1 MEGIILCMG
10 SLVAMVLIIAILSK
24 AVNNHDRNS
33 KPVFG
38 RLIINLQDP
47 EADMFKLEI
56 DIDDPNVLLQAKQV
70 TLNVIELAGYIILQF
85 FFDFCFHKYHPFKN
99 I

>member
-1 MEGIILCMG
+1 MEGVILCIG
-10 SLVAMVLIIAILSK
+10 SLIAMVLMIAVLSK
-24 AVNNHDRNS
+24 AVTSHGSNN

-70 TLNVIELAGYIILQF
+70 TLHVVEVTPLSANSQKKQPL
-85 FFDFCFHKYHPFKN
+85 
-99 I
+99 

>member
-1 MEGIILCMG
+1 MEGVILCIG
-10 SLVAMVLIIAILSK
+10 SLVAMILMIAILSK
-24 AVNNHDRNS
+24 AVSSLNRSN

-70 TLNVIELAGYIILQF
+70 TLNVIEVKSIPTNSQKKQPL
-85 FFDFCFHKYHPFKN
+85 
-99 I
+99 

>member
-1 MEGIILCMG
+1 MEGVILCIG

-24 AVNNHDRNS
+24 AVGSHSSNN

-56 DIDDPNVLLQAKQV
+56 DIDDPNILLQAKQV
-70 TLNVIELAGYIILQF
+70 TLKVIEVKSIPTNSQKKQPL
-85 FFDFCFHKYHPFKN
+85 
-99 I
+99 

>member
-1 MEGIILCMG
+1 MEGVILCIG
-10 SLVAMVLIIAILSK
+10 SLVAMVLIIAILSR
-24 AVNNHDRNS
+24 AVNSHDGND

-56 DIDDPNVLLQAKQV
+56 DIDDLNVLLQAKQV
-70 TLNVIELAGYIILQF
+70 TLNVVEVKPIPTNSQKKQPL
-85 FFDFCFHKYHPFKN
+85 
-99 I
+99 

>member
-1 MEGIILCMG
+1 MEGVILCIG
-10 SLVAMVLIIAILSK
+10 SLVAMILMIAILSK
-24 AVNNHDRNS
+24 AVSSLSRSN

-70 TLNVIELAGYIILQF
+70 TLNVIEVTSTSANSQKKQPL
-85 FFDFCFHKYHPFKN
+85 
-99 I
+99 

>member
-1 MEGIILCMG
+1 MEGVILCIG
-10 SLVAMVLIIAILSK
+10 SLVAMVLMIAILSK
-24 AVNNHDRNS
+24 AVNSHGSNN

-70 TLNVIELAGYIILQF
+70 TLRVVEVTSTPTNSQKEQPL
-85 FFDFCFHKYHPFKN
+85 
-99 I
+99 

>member
-1 MEGIILCMG
+1 MEGVILCIG

-24 AVNNHDRNS
+24 AVNSHDGNG

-56 DIDDPNVLLQAKQV
+56 DIDDPNILLQAKQV
-70 TLNVIELAGYIILQF
+70 TLKVIEVKSIPTNSQKKQPL
-85 FFDFCFHKYHPFKN
+85 
-99 I
+99 

>member
-1 MEGIILCMG
+1 MEGVILCIG

-24 AVNNHDRNS
+24 AVNSNDRNN

-56 DIDDPNVLLQAKQV
+56 DIDDLNVLLQAKQV
-70 TLNVIELAGYIILQF
+70 TLKVIEVKSIPTNSQKKQPL
-85 FFDFCFHKYHPFKN
+85 
-99 I
+99 

>member
-1 MEGIILCMG
+1 MEGVILCIG
-10 SLVAMVLIIAILSK
+10 SLVAVVLMIAILSK
-24 AVNNHDRNS
+24 AANNHGRNN

-56 DIDDPNVLLQAKQV
+56 DIDDPNILLQAKQV
-70 TLNVIELAGYIILQF
+70 TLNVIEVKSIPTNSQKKQPL
-85 FFDFCFHKYHPFKN
+85 
-99 I
+99 

>member
-1 MEGIILCMG
+1 MEGVILCIG
-10 SLVAMVLIIAILSK
+10 SLVAMVLMIAILSK
-24 AVNNHDRNS
+24 AVSNLNRSN

-70 TLNVIELAGYIILQF
+70 TLNVIEVKSIPLNSQKKQSL
-85 FFDFCFHKYHPFKN
+85 
-99 I
+99 

>member
-1 MEGIILCMG
+1 MEGVILCIG
-10 SLVAMVLIIAILSK
+10 SLVAMVLMIAILSK
-24 AVNNHDRNS
+24 AVNSLSRSN

-56 DIDDPNVLLQAKQV
+56 DIDDPNILLQAKQV
-70 TLNVIELAGYIILQF
+70 TLNVIEVKSIPTNSQKKQPL
-85 FFDFCFHKYHPFKN
+85 
-99 I
+99 

>member
-1 MEGIILCMG
+1 MEGVILCIG

-24 AVNNHDRNS
+24 TVTSHGSNN

-56 DIDDPNVLLQAKQV
+56 DIDDLNALLQAKQV
-70 TLNVIELAGYIILQF
+70 TLNVIEVTSMSTNSQKKQPL
-85 FFDFCFHKYHPFKN
+85 
-99 I
+99 

>member
-1 MEGIILCMG
+1 MEGVILCIG
-10 SLVAMVLIIAILSK
+10 SLAAMVLMIAILSK
-24 AVNNHDRNS
+24 AVSSLSRSN

-70 TLNVIELAGYIILQF
+70 TLNVVEVKPIPLNS
-85 FFDFCFHKYHPFKN
+85 HKKQPL
-99 I
+99 

>member
-1 MEGIILCMG
+1 MEGVILCIG
-10 SLVAMVLIIAILSK
+10 SLVAMILIIAILSK
-24 AVNNHDRNS
+24 AVTSHGSNN

-56 DIDDPNVLLQAKQV
+56 DIDDPNALLQAKQV
-70 TLNVIELAGYIILQF
+70 TLHVIEVTSIPTNSQKKQPL
-85 FFDFCFHKYHPFKN
+85 
-99 I
+99 

>member
-1 MEGIILCMG
+1 MEGVILCIA
-10 SLVAMVLIIAILSK
+10 SLVAMVLMVAILSK
-24 AVNNHDRNS
+24 IVNNQDRKN

-56 DIDDPNVLLQAKQV
+56 DIDDLNVLLQAKQV
-70 TLNVIELAGYIILQF
+70 TLNVIEVKSIPINSQKKQPL
-85 FFDFCFHKYHPFKN
+85 
-99 I
+99 

>member
-1 MEGIILCMG
+1 MEGVILCIG
-10 SLVAMVLIIAILSK
+10 SVVAMVLLIAILSK
-24 AVNNHDRNS
+24 AVNDHGGNN

-56 DIDDPNVLLQAKQV
+56 DIDDLNVLLHAKQV
-70 TLNVIELAGYIILQF
+70 TLNVIEVTSTPTNSQKKQPL
-85 FFDFCFHKYHPFKN
+85 
-99 I
+99 

>member
-1 MEGIILCMG
+1 MEGVILCVG

-38 RLIINLQDP
+38 RLVINLQDP
-47 EADMFKLEI
+47 EADMFRLEI
-56 DIDDPNVLLQAKQV
+56 DIDDPNVLLQAKRV
-70 TLNVIELAGYIILQF
+70 TLNVIEVKSMPTNSQKKQPL
-85 FFDFCFHKYHPFKN
+85 
-99 I
+99 

>member
-1 MEGIILCMG
+1 MEGVILCIG
-10 SLVAMVLIIAILSK
+10 SLVAMILMIAILSK
-24 AVNNHDRNS
+24 AVNNHDRNN

-70 TLNVIELAGYIILQF
+70 TLNVIEVKPMPLNPQ
-85 FFDFCFHKYHPFKN
+85 KN
-99 I
+99 QPL

>member
-1 MEGIILCMG
+1 MEGIILCIG
-10 SLVAMVLIIAILSK
+10 SLVAMILMIAILSK
-24 AVNNHDRNS
+24 ADSSLSRSN

-56 DIDDPNVLLQAKQV
+56 DIDDPNVLLRAKQV
-70 TLNVIELAGYIILQF
+70 TLNVIEVKSIPTNSQKKQPL
-85 FFDFCFHKYHPFKN
+85 
-99 I
+99 

>member
-1 MEGIILCMG
+1 MEGVILCIG
-10 SLVAMVLIIAILSK
+10 SLVAMVLMVAILSK
-24 AVNNHDRNS
+24 AVNDHDRNN

-56 DIDDPNVLLQAKQV
+56 DIDDPNILLQAKQV
-70 TLNVIELAGYIILQF
+70 TLDVIEVASTPTNSQKKQSL
-85 FFDFCFHKYHPFKN
+85 
-99 I
+99 

>member
-1 MEGIILCMG
+1 MEGVILCIG

-24 AVNNHDRNS
+24 AVNNHDRNN

-70 TLNVIELAGYIILQF
+70 TLRVVEVTSTPTNSQKKQPL
-85 FFDFCFHKYHPFKN
+85 
-99 I
+99 

>member
-1 MEGIILCMG
+1 MEGVILCIG
-10 SLVAMVLIIAILSK
+10 SLVAMVLMIAILSK
-24 AVNNHDRNS
+24 AVSSLSRSN

-70 TLNVIELAGYIILQF
+70 TLNVIEVKSIPLNSQKKQSL
-85 FFDFCFHKYHPFKN
+85 
-99 I
+99 

>member
-1 MEGIILCMG
+1 MEGAILCIG
-10 SLVAMVLIIAILSK
+10 SLVAMILIIAILLK
-24 AVNNHDRNS
+24 AVNNHDRNN

-56 DIDDPNVLLQAKQV
+56 DIDDPNILLQAKQV
-70 TLNVIELAGYIILQF
+70 TLNVVEVKSIPTNSQKKQPL
-85 FFDFCFHKYHPFKN
+85 
-99 I
+99 

>member
-1 MEGIILCMG
+1 MEGVILCIG

-24 AVNNHDRNS
+24 AVNSPSNNN

-47 EADMFKLEI
+47 EADMFRLEI
-56 DIDDPNVLLQAKQV
+56 DIDDPNILLQAKQV
-70 TLNVIELAGYIILQF
+70 TLNVIEVKPIPTNSQKKQSL
-85 FFDFCFHKYHPFKN
+85 
-99 I
+99 

>member
-1 MEGIILCMG
+1 MEGVILCIG
-10 SLVAMVLIIAILSK
+10 SLVAMVLMIAILSK
-24 AVNNHDRNS
+24 AVNRHGNN

-70 TLNVIELAGYIILQF
+70 TLNVIEVQSIPTNSQKKQPL
-85 FFDFCFHKYHPFKN
+85 
-99 I
+99 

>member
-1 MEGIILCMG
+1 MEGVILCIG

-24 AVNNHDRNS
+24 AVSSLNRSN

-70 TLNVIELAGYIILQF
+70 TLNVIEVKSIPTNSQKKQPL
-85 FFDFCFHKYHPFKN
+85 
-99 I
+99 

>member
-1 MEGIILCMG
+1 MEGVILCVA
-10 SLVAMVLIIAILSK
+10 SLVAMILMIAILSK
-24 AVNNHDRNS
+24 VVNNQDRKN

-47 EADMFKLEI
+47 NADMFKLEI

-70 TLNVIELAGYIILQF
+70 TLNVIEVKSTPTNSQKKQPL
-85 FFDFCFHKYHPFKN
+85 
-99 I
+99 

>member
-1 MEGIILCMG
+1 MEGVILCIG
-10 SLVAMVLIIAILSK
+10 SLVAMILMIAILSK
-24 AVNNHDRNS
+24 AVSSLSRSN

-70 TLNVIELAGYIILQF
+70 TLNVIEVKSIPLNSQ
-85 FFDFCFHKYHPFKN
+85 KN
-99 I
+99 QLL

>member
-1 MEGIILCMG
+1 MEGVILCVG
-10 SLVAMVLIIAILSK
+10 SLVAMILMIAILSK
-24 AVNNHDRNS
+24 AVSSLSRSN

-56 DIDDPNVLLQAKQV
+56 DIDDLNVLLQAKQV
-70 TLNVIELAGYIILQF
+70 TLNVIEVKSISTNSQKKQPL
-85 FFDFCFHKYHPFKN
+85 
-99 I
+99 

>member
-1 MEGIILCMG
+1 MEGVILCIG

-24 AVNNHDRNS
+24 AVTSHDRTN

-70 TLNVIELAGYIILQF
+70 TLNVVEVKPIPTNSQKKQPL
-85 FFDFCFHKYHPFKN
+85 
-99 I
+99 

>member
-1 MEGIILCMG
+1 MEGVILCIG

-47 EADMFKLEI
+47 EADIFKLEI
-56 DIDDPNVLLQAKQV
+56 DIDDPNVLLRAKRV
-70 TLNVIELAGYIILQF
+70 TLRVVEVTSMSTNSQKKQPL
-85 FFDFCFHKYHPFKN
+85 
-99 I
+99 

>member
-1 MEGIILCMG
+1 MEGIILCIG
-10 SLVAMVLIIAILSK
+10 SLVAMVLMIAILSK
-24 AVNNHDRNS
+24 AVTSHDRNN

-56 DIDDPNVLLQAKQV
+56 DIDDPNVLLHAKQV
-70 TLNVIELAGYIILQF
+70 TLNVIEVKSRPTNSQNKQPL
-85 FFDFCFHKYHPFKN
+85 
-99 I
+99 

>member
-1 MEGIILCMG
+1 MEGVILCIG
-10 SLVAMVLIIAILSK
+10 SLVAMILMIAILSK
-24 AVNNHDRNS
+24 AVSSLSRSN

-56 DIDDPNVLLQAKQV
+56 DIDDPNVLLRAKQV
-70 TLNVIELAGYIILQF
+70 TLNVIEVKSIPTNSQKKQPL
-85 FFDFCFHKYHPFKN
+85 
-99 I
+99 

>member
-1 MEGIILCMG
+1 MEGVILCIS

-24 AVNNHDRNS
+24 AVTSHGSNN

-56 DIDDPNVLLQAKQV
+56 DIDDPNILLQAKQV
-70 TLNVIELAGYIILQF
+70 TLNVIEVKSIPTNSRKKQPL
-85 FFDFCFHKYHPFKN
+85 
-99 I
+99 

>member
-1 MEGIILCMG
+1 MEGVILCIG
-10 SLVAMVLIIAILSK
+10 SLVAMILMIAILSK
-24 AVNNHDRNS
+24 AVSSLSRSN

-70 TLNVIELAGYIILQF
+70 MLNVVEVKPIPTNSQKKQPL
-85 FFDFCFHKYHPFKN
+85 
-99 I
+99 

>member
-1 MEGIILCMG
+1 MEGVILCIA
-10 SLVAMVLIIAILSK
+10 SLAAMVLMIAILSK
-24 AVNNHDRNS
+24 VVSNQDRNN

-70 TLNVIELAGYIILQF
+70 TLNVIEVKSISTNSQKKQPL
-85 FFDFCFHKYHPFKN
+85 
-99 I
+99 

>member
-1 MEGIILCMG
+1 MEGVILCVG
-10 SLVAMVLIIAILSK
+10 SLVAMVLIIAILST
-24 AVNNHDRNS
+24 AVNNHDGNS

-56 DIDDPNVLLQAKQV
+56 DIDDPNILLQAKQV
-70 TLNVIELAGYIILQF
+70 TLNVIEAKTIPTNSQKKQPL
-85 FFDFCFHKYHPFKN
+85 
-99 I
+99 

>member
-1 MEGIILCMG
+1 MEGVILCIG
-10 SLVAMVLIIAILSK
+10 SLVAMILMIAILSK
-24 AVNNHDRNS
+24 AVSSLSRSN

-70 TLNVIELAGYIILQF
+70 TLNVIEVKSMPLNSQKKQPL
-85 FFDFCFHKYHPFKN
+85 
-99 I
+99 

>member
-1 MEGIILCMG
+1 MEGVILCVG
-10 SLVAMVLIIAILSK
+10 SLVAMVLMIAILSK
-24 AVNNHDRNS
+24 AVNDHDRNN

-56 DIDDPNVLLQAKQV
+56 DIDDPNILLQAKQV
-70 TLNVIELAGYIILQF
+70 TLHVVEVTSIPTHSQKKQPL
-85 FFDFCFHKYHPFKN
+85 
-99 I
+99 

>member
-1 MEGIILCMG
+1 MEGVILCIG
-10 SLVAMVLIIAILSK
+10 SLVAMVLMIAILSK
-24 AVNNHDRNS
+24 AVNSHGSNN

-70 TLNVIELAGYIILQF
+70 TLNVVEVKPIATNSQKKQPL
-85 FFDFCFHKYHPFKN
+85 
-99 I
+99 